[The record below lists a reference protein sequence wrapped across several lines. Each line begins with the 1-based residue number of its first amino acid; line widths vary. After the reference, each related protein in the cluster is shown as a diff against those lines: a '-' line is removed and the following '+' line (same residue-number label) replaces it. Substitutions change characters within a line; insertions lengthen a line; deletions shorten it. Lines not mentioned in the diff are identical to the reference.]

1 MKKKLKEN
9 CLIIL
14 IFFIVACVI
23 YSAVNDFNVNMKK
36 NKFRQEQ
43 MISECQNNINSSTD
57 EKYIKYC
64 NQLLE
69 KKQELK
75 IDFFSM
81 LSDILVFKLRFLN
94 ATSFILLIVP
104 TLINVCKILKNK
116 YIYNFSTRGNYKEF
130 IKMF

>member
-1 MKKKLKEN
+1 
-9 CLIIL
+9 
-14 IFFIVACVI
+14 
-23 YSAVNDFNVNMKK
+23 
-36 NKFRQEQ
+36 